1 MLPESLT
8 TDRLLLR
15 APRPADA
22 REMFDAYTQAAEV
35 ARYMVWRP
43 HTAVAQTESFIA
55 ECIALFGEGARRP
68 YVLALQEAPDAPIGM
83 LEARASGHTVDI
95 GYVLA
100 AAYWGRG
107 LMPEAINVLAT
118 AALATPAF
126 FRVQA
131 TCDVNNRNSARVLE
145 KAGFQREG
153 RLERFVVHPNISP
166 EPGPSYMYA
175 RCR

>member
-8 TDRLLLR
+8 THRVLLR
-15 APRPADA
+15 SPQPADA
-22 REMFDAYTQAAEV
+22 RKIFDAYTQSAEV

-43 HTAVAQTESFIA
+43 HAAVAQSEAFIA
-55 ECIALFGEGARRP
+55 ECIALFGEGPRRP
-68 YVLALQEAPDAPIGM
+68 YIVALQDAPDTPIGM
-83 LEARASGHTVDI
+83 LEARLSGHTVDI

-107 LMPEAINVLAT
+107 LMPEAVD
-118 AALATPAF
+118 ALATTALAIPAF

-131 TCDVNNRNSARVLE
+131 TCDVNNFNSARVLE
-145 KAGFQREG
+145 KAGFKREG
-153 RLERFVVHPNISP
+153 RLERFIVHPNVSP

>member
-1 MLPESLT
+1 MLPNELAT
-8 TDRLLLR
+8 RRLLLR
-15 APRPADA
+15 APQPSDA
-22 REMFDAYTQAAEV
+22 RKIFDAYTQSPEV
-35 ARYMVWRP
+35 ARYMVWLP
-43 HTAVAQTESFIA
+43 HTAVAQTEAFIA

-68 YVLALQEAPDAPIGM
+68 YILALHDAPDLPIGM

-100 AAYWGRG
+100 PAHWGLG
-107 LMPEAINVLAT
+107 LMPEAIDALAS
-118 AALATPAF
+118 AALAAPTF
-126 FRVQA
+126 FRLQA

>member
-1 MLPESLT
+1 MLPNELAT
-8 TDRLLLR
+8 RRLLLR
-15 APRPADA
+15 APQPSDA
-22 REMFDAYTQAAEV
+22 RKIFDAYTQSPEV

-43 HTAVAQTESFIA
+43 HTVVAQTEAFIA

-68 YVLALQEAPDAPIGM
+68 YILALHDTPDSPIGM
-83 LEARASGHTVDI
+83 LEALAYGHTVDI

-100 AAYWGRG
+100 PAYWGRG
-107 LMPEAINVLAT
+107 LMPEAIDSLAS
-118 AALATPAF
+118 AALAAPTF
-126 FRVQA
+126 FRLQA

>member
-1 MLPESLT
+1 MLPLELT
-8 TDRLLLR
+8 TPRLLLR

-22 REMFDAYTQAAEV
+22 RKIFDAYTQSAQV

-43 HTAVAQTESFIA
+43 HAHVSETEAFIA
-55 ECIALFGEGARRP
+55 QCIASFGEGVRRP
-68 YVLALQEAPDAPIGM
+68 YVLALHDAPDAPIGM
-83 LEARASGHTVDI
+83 LEGRMAAHIVDI

-100 AAYWGRG
+100 PAYWGRG
-107 LMPEAINVLAT
+107 LMPEAVDAVAATTLAM
-118 AALATPAF
+118 PGF

-131 TCDVNNRNSARVLE
+131 TCEVTNRNSARVLE
-145 KAGFQREG
+145 KAGFTREG

>member
-1 MLPESLT
+1 MLPQSLT
-8 TDRLLLR
+8 THRLLLR
-15 APRPADA
+15 APQPADG
-22 REMFDAYTQAAEV
+22 RKIFDAYTQSAEV

-43 HTAVAQTESFIA
+43 HTAVSQTEAFIA
-55 ECIALFGEGARRP
+55 ECMALFGEGTRWP
-68 YVLALQEAPDAPIGM
+68 YVLALHHAPDAPIGM

-100 AAYWGRG
+100 AAYWGQG
-107 LMPEAINVLAT
+107 LMPEAIDVLAT
-118 AALATPAF
+118 AALASPAF

-131 TCDVNNRNSARVLE
+131 TCDVNNSNSARVLE
-145 KAGFQREG
+145 KAGFKREG